1 MNLHYKHIK
10 SRLNFDIIVN
20 NYNIKYNKI
29 IILYISSYT
38 HLLCIDRCQHSYNL
52 KQRCNKK

>member
-20 NYNIKYNKI
+20 NNNIKYKKI
-29 IILYISSYT
+29 IIYISPATVIFCAY
-38 HLLCIDRCQHSYNL
+38 IDVNIL
-52 KQRCNKK
+52 II